1 MGKLVAIE
9 TFERFQ
15 LLQNDNQIQDTSLI
29 FILDTGQFY
38 THGILFNSVSYG
50 AINND
55 TVTLNVGGTSKT
67 LSLASH
73 THSNYYAKNADLD
86 IDDYK
91 IVSGSAPLLYYEDDV
106 VKVGSTSTPTYLHGT
121 LKAIR
126 GDNTYTI
133 LDTGNTSI
141 ENKTISGVSMSNV
154 ATFKYGNSN
163 FQLDYVKRENTIIA
177 LDTLAS
183 YTNMGTTNENSKFY
197 GFMTMYT
204 DGRAIDPKFAQIR
217 INIDDNILEFR
228 SSSNRNWTGLLQ
240 GGAYKN
246 ITINGTTYSLVT
258 KSNSLPTLYIPT
270 SLGNGGQYLS
280 VADDGGSLVWRTVTI
295 PEIVTNSKTQN
306 GVVLKGQGNPNKVWM
321 TDADGAPNWRDL
333 NVNSI
338 LAAATTTTLGGI
350 KVQSINTNAV
360 TPNTDAESSGR
371 YYGVRIDANEL
382 AYVNVP
388 WQDTWIAWAGATT
401 ATDGTSGYMPGATI
415 ANRLKYLRG
424 DGTWQELNNYSLP
437 TASNT
442 TLGGV
447 KTGAA
452 VTDVSDLIAV
462 HIKDEVIYYKDTTY
476 TFYDLLFHDGTNVV
490 DTYKPTT
497 TPSKTLKAGSNISI
511 SAASNVITIAS
522 TNTWKANSASSEGY
536 VASGSGQASKVW
548 MTDANGNPS
557 WQDANNHS
565 HSYIISSGFS
575 NNGSTSLSTWG
586 TLTTSNGY
594 TGILNINDSNG
605 GSWEIAY
612 KGGQQY
618 HQIDGFYYQDE
629 GRYRCIDSNSIS
641 SQSVNYANYSGYSNF
656 LTPQSYTPTNDTIA
670 GHKAGLVNWM
680 NTDGNTGIG
689 KHVIVSASVIG
700 QWTNDSANAYPSSVY
715 AMIKIGGGYNAST
728 YGQWLLSGYSD
739 DRIGVIGRNGG
750 NWDSSGIRWL
760 AYTSDIP
767 TKASWNYNDMYVASV
782 SISGNNLRINKNGA
796 NTDLTIPYAS
806 SAGSATH
813 ASYLTLTYCRS
824 DSNSGLWNTIKNG
837 SSNTVT
843 NKVNFYTIY
852 NNGGPTTYGEMLE
865 ILSYNANHWQPQ
877 LWFGAGKSGHM
888 YYRNKNYNDNT
899 WGDWLTILD
908 SDNSSVSK
916 SGETLTVKING
927 TSQSLTNTN
936 TWRGIQ
942 DNLTSSSN
950 TTESLSAKQ
959 GYLLANG
966 SARDDTKLPL
976 AGGTMTGILTLW
988 GSQYNAYSTGK
999 GALDLNNSDITGVNS
1014 ILTADL
1020 SDSWQESIGFKRSNG
1035 NYDTFRA
1042 VNGTFYFG
1050 INNGTEYTAIHS
1062 GNISSQSVSHA
1073 DSAYTVNSFTQ
1084 VSGTPARYIWM
1095 SHSDNSGKAGY
1106 EPHLTFNPSTLTLS
1120 TYNLSA
1126 TNSISCSGNI
1136 IVGDSSGL
1144 LWNSGSWWQRLV
1156 VNDTGDTNKWTF
1168 KFQQSE
1174 GTSGSSW
1181 VDYFTIYKSSA
1192 YIGSNAV
1199 IHAGNYTSYTVTKTG
1214 GGASGTWGINITG
1227 SASTLSSWAEG
1238 GGGGDRYV
1246 WMSHSD
1252 NSARVAYNTALMMN
1266 LSTSTLKTP
1275 NIQCSSSI
1283 KLSGNGKYTYIYP
1296 GYIEL
1301 DQGSAVNPT
1310 TNSAT
1315 IKFSYS
1321 SGAQAVYLAYTPNDS
1336 YRVSKGLKI
1345 YGSSD
1350 DNSNCWFEV
1359 EGSLYCNGG
1368 KAVIHSG
1375 NIGSQSVNYAISAG
1389 NADTV
1394 DSQHFKWSNDSNS
1407 PTYLW
1412 AANSSGTAFLCAR
1425 GSMSVNY
1432 ASSAGSV
1439 AWGNISSKPF
1449 NWSGQGGQ
1457 PTWLWGS
1464 NDGSNYYVWNP
1475 SNFSVNYA
1483 SSAGYADS
1491 CGSFSGAWGIEDGNE
1506 VNLIPSSFG
1515 SNRLWFN
1522 YTAKGGSHVNLDS
1535 NYFGNA
1541 HTGTVNCYAASFGN
1555 SSDIR
1560 YKQIIEYV
1568 DLSLE
1573 QVAYAPIFKFYWTNK
1588 SDSKLHAGSSAQY
1601 WLGVVRELVHYD
1613 DYIDQY
1619 FLNYGETALISAVT
1633 VAKETLNLKNIV
1645 LQLQSENEQLKS
1657 RISMLESTVRLLTE
1671 S

>member
-73 THSNYYAKNADLD
+73 THSNYYAKNANLD

-270 SLGNGGQYLS
+270 SLGSGGQCLS

-295 PEIVTNSKTQN
+295 PEIVANSTTQN

-350 KVQSINTNAV
+350 KIQSINANAV

-401 ATDGTSGYMPGATI
+401 TADGTSGYMPGATI
-415 ANRLKYLRG
+415 ADRLKYLRG

-437 TASNT
+437 IASST
-442 TLGGV
+442 TLGGI

-462 HIKDEVIYYKDTTY
+462 HIKDGVIYYKDTTY
-476 TFYDLLFHDGTNVV
+476 TFYNLLFHDGTNVV

-497 TPSKTLKAGSNISI
+497 TPSKTLKAGSNVSI

-522 TNTWKANSASSEGY
+522 ADTWKANSASSEGY

-557 WQDANNHS
+557 WQNANNHT
-565 HSYIISSGFS
+565 HSYLPLSGGRISKDLGYNLTDWVTGQHNGPFEVGRSSNTMCITIGVTDDNYGYIQTKGANITTPGNLVLLPGGGNLYLGNTSTTFITSG
-575 NNGSTSLSTWG
+575 N
-586 TLTTSNGY
+586 
-594 TGILNINDSNG
+594 
-605 GSWEIAY
+605 
-612 KGGQQY
+612 
-618 HQIDGFYYQDE
+618 
-629 GRYRCIDSNSIS
+629 IS
-641 SQSVNYANYSGYSNF
+641 SQSVNYATSATNLNSS
-656 LTPQSYTPTNDTIA
+656 QSIDSTTKLDAFHEGNILKIA
-670 GHKAGLVNWM
+670 YVDNATGATFGSS
-680 NTDGNTGIG
+680 DGILLAVGVG
-689 KHVIVSASVIG
+689 
-700 QWTNDSANAYPSSVY
+700 
-715 AMIKIGGGYNAST
+715 ST
-728 YGQWLLSGYSD
+728 YGHQIHLD
-739 DRIGVIGRNGG
+739 DNNNTMWHRSMVGG
-750 NWDSSGIRWL
+750 GG
-760 AYTSDIP
+760 
-767 TKASWNYNDMYVASV
+767 SWNNWLKVID
-782 SISGNNLRINKNGA
+782 SGNIGSQSVN
-796 NTDLTIPYAS
+796 YAS
-806 SAGSATH
+806 SAGNSDTVDSIHATGFLRWKCMENIGGSSPFQNSVDYFNNLSNLNNGGTLVYNHAGGEFTILFTRRNDSTGHGSILKWGYPDKYIRIIRMISGAAQSTDWEKISAGYADSAGNADTVDSQH
-813 ASYLTLTYCRS
+813 FTY
-824 DSNSGLWNTIKNG
+824 SNSDNNPTYLWGTNSNG
-837 SSNTVT
+837 SSILAHRASMS
-843 NKVNFYTIY
+843 VNY
-852 NNGGPTTYGEMLE
+852 
-865 ILSYNANHWQPQ
+865 ANS
-877 LWFGAGKSGHM
+877 AG
-888 YYRNKNYNDNT
+888 
-899 WGDWLTILD
+899 
-908 SDNSSVSK
+908 
-916 SGETLTVKING
+916 
-927 TSQSLTNTN
+927 
-936 TWRGIQ
+936 
-942 DNLTSSSN
+942 
-950 TTESLSAKQ
+950 
-959 GYLLANG
+959 
-966 SARDDTKLPL
+966 
-976 AGGTMTGILTLW
+976 
-988 GSQYNAYSTGK
+988 
-999 GALDLNNSDITGVNS
+999 
-1014 ILTADL
+1014 
-1020 SDSWQESIGFKRSNG
+1020 
-1035 NYDTFRA
+1035 
-1042 VNGTFYFG
+1042 
-1050 INNGTEYTAIHS
+1050 
-1062 GNISSQSVSHA
+1062 
-1073 DSAYTVNSFTQ
+1073 
-1084 VSGTPARYIWM
+1084 
-1095 SHSDNSGKAGY
+1095 
-1106 EPHLTFNPSTLTLS
+1106 
-1120 TYNLSA
+1120 SA
-1126 TNSISCSGNI
+1126 TNLVPENTAHYFRDPNSSSWRGGMFWGSAGSESMSFIVRNSGTRFQFI
-1136 IVGDSSGL
+1136 GDSDIA
-1144 LWNSGSWWQRLV
+1144 SW
-1156 VNDTGDTNKWTF
+1156 
-1168 KFQQSE
+1168 
-1174 GTSGSSW
+1174 TSSTWSSVTPW
-1181 VDYFTIYKSSA
+1181 FTITA
-1192 YIGSNAV
+1192 SNA
-1199 IHAGNYTSYTVTKTG
+1199 
-1214 GGASGTWGINITG
+1214 
-1227 SASTLSSWAEG
+1227 
-1238 GGGGDRYV
+1238 YV
-1246 WMSHSD
+1246 
-1252 NSARVAYNTALMMN
+1252 
-1266 LSTSTLKTP
+1266 
-1275 NIQCSSSI
+1275 
-1283 KLSGNGKYTYIYP
+1283 NGK
-1296 GYIEL
+1296 
-1301 DQGSAVNPT
+1301 D
-1310 TNSAT
+1310 
-1315 IKFSYS
+1315 
-1321 SGAQAVYLAYTPNDS
+1321 
-1336 YRVSKGLKI
+1336 
-1345 YGSSD
+1345 
-1350 DNSNCWFEV
+1350 
-1359 EGSLYCNGG
+1359 
-1368 KAVIHSG
+1368 VIHSG
-1375 NIGSQSVNYAISAG
+1375 NIGSQSVNYASSAG

-1432 ASSAGSV
+1432 ANSAGSASSCDYANYVYCSSHIGSWRLSSDWDGSYFWLTGKYSGSLPCAVSYASSAGST
-1439 AWGNISSKPF
+1439 S
-1449 NWSGQGGQ
+1449 
-1457 PTWLWGS
+1457 
-1464 NDGSNYYVWNP
+1464 
-1475 SNFSVNYA
+1475 YA

-1491 CGSFSGAWGIEDGNE
+1491 CGSFSGAWAIEGGNE

-1515 SNRLWFN
+1515 YDRLWFN
-1522 YTAKGGSHVNLDS
+1522 YTAKGGSHVNLNS

-1560 YKQIIEYV
+1560 YKQIIEY
-1568 DLSLE
+1568 LSPSLE
-1573 QVAYAPIFKFYWTNK
+1573 QIAYAPIFKFMWTNK
-1588 SDSKLHAGSSAQY
+1588 YDPELHAGSSAQY

>member
-55 TVTLNVGGTSKT
+55 TVTLNVGGTSKI

-86 IDDYK
+86 IDDHK
-91 IVSGSAPLLYYEDDV
+91 IVSGNAPLLYYEDDV
-106 VKVGSTSTPTYLHGT
+106 VKVGSISTPTYLHGT
-121 LKAIR
+121 LKAVR

-270 SLGNGGQYLS
+270 SLGSGGQCLS
-280 VADDGGSLVWRTVTI
+280 VADDGGSLVWRTITI
-295 PEIVTNSKTQN
+295 PEIVANSKTQN

-338 LAAATTTTLGGI
+338 LSAATTTVLGGI
-350 KVQSINTNAV
+350 KVQSVNANAV
-360 TPNTDAESSGR
+360 SPDTSAETSGR

-388 WQDTWIAWAGATT
+388 WENTWTAWTGATT
-401 ATDGTSGYMPGATI
+401 TADGTSGYMPGATI

-424 DGTWQELNNYSLP
+424 DGTWQDLNNYSLP

-452 VTDVSDLIAV
+452 VTDVSGLIAV

-557 WQDANNHS
+557 WQNANNHS
-565 HSYIISSGFS
+565 HSY
-575 NNGSTSLSTWG
+575 
-586 TLTTSNGY
+586 
-594 TGILNINDSNG
+594 
-605 GSWEIAY
+605 
-612 KGGQQY
+612 
-618 HQIDGFYYQDE
+618 
-629 GRYRCIDSNSIS
+629 
-641 SQSVNYANYSGYSNF
+641 
-656 LTPQSYTPTNDTIA
+656 
-670 GHKAGLVNWM
+670 
-680 NTDGNTGIG
+680 
-689 KHVIVSASVIG
+689 
-700 QWTNDSANAYPSSVY
+700 
-715 AMIKIGGGYNAST
+715 
-728 YGQWLLSGYSD
+728 
-739 DRIGVIGRNGG
+739 
-750 NWDSSGIRWL
+750 
-760 AYTSDIP
+760 
-767 TKASWNYNDMYVASV
+767 
-782 SISGNNLRINKNGA
+782 
-796 NTDLTIPYAS
+796 
-806 SAGSATH
+806 
-813 ASYLTLTYCRS
+813 
-824 DSNSGLWNTIKNG
+824 
-837 SSNTVT
+837 
-843 NKVNFYTIY
+843 
-852 NNGGPTTYGEMLE
+852 
-865 ILSYNANHWQPQ
+865 
-877 LWFGAGKSGHM
+877 
-888 YYRNKNYNDNT
+888 
-899 WGDWLTILD
+899 
-908 SDNSSVSK
+908 
-916 SGETLTVKING
+916 
-927 TSQSLTNTN
+927 
-936 TWRGIQ
+936 
-942 DNLTSSSN
+942 
-950 TTESLSAKQ
+950 
-959 GYLLANG
+959 
-966 SARDDTKLPL
+966 LPL
-976 AGGTMTGILTLW
+976 GGGTMNSGAQILVGTISKGSSDIYNGGIQLREAT
-988 GSQYNAYSTGK
+988 YSTTSCTDNMYDAPGITFHWGGWWVHK
-999 GALDLNNSDITGVNS
+999 LNMHSNDIFW
-1014 ILTADL
+1014 D
-1020 SDSWQESIGFKRSNG
+1020 
-1035 NYDTFRA
+1035 
-1042 VNGTFYFG
+1042 
-1050 INNGTEYTAIHS
+1050 NNK
-1062 GNISSQSVSHA
+1062 
-1073 DSAYTVNSFTQ
+1073 
-1084 VSGTPARYIWM
+1084 IW
-1095 SHSDNSGKAGY
+1095 
-1106 EPHLTFNPSTLTLS
+1106 
-1120 TYNLSA
+1120 
-1126 TNSISCSGNI
+1126 
-1136 IVGDSSGL
+1136 
-1144 LWNSGSWWQRLV
+1144 
-1156 VNDTGDTNKWTF
+1156 
-1168 KFQQSE
+1168 
-1174 GTSGSSW
+1174 
-1181 VDYFTIYKSSA
+1181 
-1192 YIGSNAV
+1192 
-1199 IHAGNYTSYTVTKTG
+1199 HAGNDGSD
-1214 GGASGTWGINITG
+1214 SG
-1227 SASTLSSWAEG
+1227 
-1238 GGGGDRYV
+1238 
-1246 WMSHSD
+1246 
-1252 NSARVAYNTALMMN
+1252 
-1266 LSTSTLKTP
+1266 
-1275 NIQCSSSI
+1275 
-1283 KLSGNGKYTYIYP
+1283 
-1296 GYIEL
+1296 L
-1301 DQGSAVNPT
+1301 D
-1310 TNSAT
+1310 
-1315 IKFSYS
+1315 
-1321 SGAQAVYLAYTPNDS
+1321 
-1336 YRVSKGLKI
+1336 
-1345 YGSSD
+1345 
-1350 DNSNCWFEV
+1350 
-1359 EGSLYCNGG
+1359 
-1368 KAVIHSG
+1368 
-1375 NIGSQSVNYAISAG
+1375 
-1389 NADTV
+1389 ADTV
-1394 DSQHFKWSNDSNS
+1394 DSQHFTYSNTDNN

-1412 AANSSGTAFLCAR
+1412 GTNSNGSSILAHRA
-1425 GSMSVNY
+1425 SMSVYY
-1432 ASSAGSV
+1432 ASSNLSKIGNDSTGYQYTFSKIDDHAIQV
-1439 AWGNISSKPF
+1439 GNIRGYGSNGQSGNYLHIYERVHIGSPNGWGSRSAPTYGLSTYGGAWLATDTGYVGIGTDSPGYKLDVVGTARVRDSLIVSSNNATGGGIILADDGDIVDLNDAFCSMRFTSGVRIYNANRGGSRVHELNSNGVLYNYGVYHLSYGSSDYFFRTDGGVHYWPTLYDGRFLRYEGWYNSGSGQSVDDAHGMVFSYTDHGAPSHWGTTATFECTYNSAYRLQLHGTGNNELWYRNRSADYGGWYGGWQHIYSDNYHPWSDNTYRLYPYASNPDNSHPGYGARIFYSWNSGQAYNSSAGYSNGITIGSHPSDTSYGFQIVQNMWDDRTYTRRYNGGWQDWKTLAWYSDFDVDWPSGVCRGF
-1449 NWSGQGGQ
+1449 IKGNEISTVAHLLINNATWASNWYWSGQGGQ

-1464 NDGSNYYVWNP
+1464 NDGTNMYIWNP
-1475 SNFSVNYA
+1475 SNFSVNYANSAGSASSCNYANYVYCSSHIGSWRLSSDWDGSYFWLTAAYSGSLPCAVSYASSAGSTSYA

-1491 CGSFSGAWGIEDGNE
+1491 CGSFSGAWAIEGGNE

-1515 SNRLWFN
+1515 YDRLWFN
-1522 YTAKGGSHVNLDS
+1522 YTAKGGSHVNLNS

-1560 YKQIIEYV
+1560 YKQIIEY
-1568 DLSLE
+1568 LSPSLE
-1573 QVAYAPIFKFYWTNK
+1573 QIAYAPIFKFMWTNK
-1588 SDSKLHAGSSAQY
+1588 YDPELHAGSSAQY

-1657 RISMLESTVRLLTE
+1657 RISMLESTIRLLTE

>member
-55 TVTLNVGGTSKT
+55 TVTLNVGGTSKI

-73 THSNYYAKNADLD
+73 THSNYYAKNANLD

-121 LKAIR
+121 LKALR

-280 VADDGGSLVWRTVTI
+280 VADDGGSLVWRTITI

-338 LAAATTTTLGGI
+338 LAAATTTALGGI
-350 KVQSINTNAV
+350 KIQSINTNAV

-401 ATDGTSGYMPGATI
+401 TADGTSGYMPSATI
-415 ANRLKYLRG
+415 ADRLKYLRG

-437 TASNT
+437 TASST

-452 VTDVSDLIAV
+452 VTDISDLIAV
-462 HIKDEVIYYKDTTY
+462 HIKDGVIYYKDTTY

-497 TPSKTLKAGSNISI
+497 APSKTLKAGSNVSI

-548 MTDANGNPS
+548 MTDANGNPAWRAS
-557 WQDANNHS
+557 NNHS
-565 HSYIISSGFS
+565 HDGRYSYAHQSSFAFNVVHDSNYVTFDQDNPAGSPDNTWYNGFVSTHGNYLSSYII
-575 NNGSTSLSTWG
+575 NAHRT
-586 TLTTSNGY
+586 
-594 TGILNINDSNG
+594 
-605 GSWEIAY
+605 
-612 KGGQQY
+612 
-618 HQIDGFYYQDE
+618 
-629 GRYRCIDSNSIS
+629 
-641 SQSVNYANYSGYSNF
+641 ANWYVGYSEK
-656 LTPQSYTPTNDTIA
+656 TTAPT
-670 GHKAGLVNWM
+670 W
-680 NTDGNTGIG
+680 
-689 KHVIVSASVIG
+689 
-700 QWTNDSANAYPSSVY
+700 Y
-715 AMIKIGGGYNAST
+715 A
-728 YGQWLLSGYSD
+728 L
-739 DRIGVIGRNGG
+739 
-750 NWDSSGIRWL
+750 
-760 AYTSDIP
+760 
-767 TKASWNYNDMYVASV
+767 
-782 SISGNNLRINKNGA
+782 
-796 NTDLTIPYAS
+796 
-806 SAGSATH
+806 
-813 ASYLTLTYCRS
+813 
-824 DSNSGLWNTIKNG
+824 
-837 SSNTVT
+837 
-843 NKVNFYTIY
+843 
-852 NNGGPTTYGEMLE
+852 
-865 ILSYNANHWQPQ
+865 
-877 LWFGAGKSGHM
+877 
-888 YYRNKNYNDNT
+888 
-899 WGDWLTILD
+899 
-908 SDNSSVSK
+908 
-916 SGETLTVKING
+916 
-927 TSQSLTNTN
+927 
-936 TWRGIQ
+936 
-942 DNLTSSSN
+942 
-950 TTESLSAKQ
+950 
-959 GYLLANG
+959 
-966 SARDDTKLPL
+966 
-976 AGGTMTGILTLW
+976 
-988 GSQYNAYSTGK
+988 
-999 GALDLNNSDITGVNS
+999 
-1014 ILTADL
+1014 
-1020 SDSWQESIGFKRSNG
+1020 
-1035 NYDTFRA
+1035 
-1042 VNGTFYFG
+1042 
-1050 INNGTEYTAIHS
+1050 
-1062 GNISSQSVSHA
+1062 
-1073 DSAYTVNSFTQ
+1073 
-1084 VSGTPARYIWM
+1084 
-1095 SHSDNSGKAGY
+1095 
-1106 EPHLTFNPSTLTLS
+1106 
-1120 TYNLSA
+1120 
-1126 TNSISCSGNI
+1126 
-1136 IVGDSSGL
+1136 
-1144 LWNSGSWWQRLV
+1144 
-1156 VNDTGDTNKWTF
+1156 
-1168 KFQQSE
+1168 
-1174 GTSGSSW
+1174 
-1181 VDYFTIYKSSA
+1181 
-1192 YIGSNAV
+1192 
-1199 IHAGNYTSYTVTKTG
+1199 
-1214 GGASGTWGINITG
+1214 
-1227 SASTLSSWAEG
+1227 
-1238 GGGGDRYV
+1238 
-1246 WMSHSD
+1246 
-1252 NSARVAYNTALMMN
+1252 
-1266 LSTSTLKTP
+1266 
-1275 NIQCSSSI
+1275 
-1283 KLSGNGKYTYIYP
+1283 
-1296 GYIEL
+1296 
-1301 DQGSAVNPT
+1301 
-1310 TNSAT
+1310 
-1315 IKFSYS
+1315 
-1321 SGAQAVYLAYTPNDS
+1321 
-1336 YRVSKGLKI
+1336 
-1345 YGSSD
+1345 
-1350 DNSNCWFEV
+1350 
-1359 EGSLYCNGG
+1359 
-1368 KAVIHSG
+1368 IHSG
-1375 NIGSQSVNYAISAG
+1375 NIGSQSVNYASSAG

-1394 DSQHFKWSNDSNS
+1394 DHYRETAFFRVRDAVSSNS
-1407 PTYLW
+1407 NANNINQIGGFLNATGNGSGNSNYPETYSDFFDFPIYYHTQFSCRSHFYWRTLVSNPAGDGVW
-1412 AANSSGTAFLCAR
+1412 RTLLDSYNYTSYCATAGHTHSYLPLSGGTLTGLLYFNQYSLGTTYIGHANSSWMHFESPTPFYFSTSMHVNGDVVPYSNGGGNLGGSSNKWVNLYLSNRMYTDEWIQFSGYTGLYCPNANGAHWYPNNVSSYGTWTMQGSRNGYAGIHLGPNTGYMTIMDNQDDKGAYEQDWDWIWYFNRRNKKLSFRTSSDLGGDNNFNGSVRTNSTYYGYGLYHLSYGSSAYALTSDGGVAHI

-1432 ASSAGSV
+1432 ANYAGYASSYLASRATVSGTYHSDALKTYFNNNYSSIPRNCLTAYYSSAYGNGSLCMGYFLSGYDSSPYGGFFVCHYDTPRYIGIAGGSYSEQTIITSSSIGSQSVNYASSSNYANYVYCSSHLGSWRLSSDWDGSYFWLTAKYSGSLPCAVSYASSAGST
-1439 AWGNISSKPF
+1439 S
-1449 NWSGQGGQ
+1449 
-1457 PTWLWGS
+1457 
-1464 NDGSNYYVWNP
+1464 
-1475 SNFSVNYA
+1475 YA

-1491 CGSFSGAWGIEDGNE
+1491 CGSFSGAWAIEGGNE

-1515 SNRLWFN
+1515 YDRLWFN
-1522 YTAKGGSHVNLDS
+1522 YTAKGGSHVNLNS

-1560 YKQIIEYV
+1560 YKQIIEY
-1568 DLSLE
+1568 LSPSLE
-1573 QVAYAPIFKFYWTNK
+1573 QIAYAPIFKFMWTNK
-1588 SDSKLHAGSSAQY
+1588 YDPELHAGSSAQY

>member
-270 SLGNGGQYLS
+270 SLGSGGQYLS
-280 VADDGGSLVWRTVTI
+280 VADDGGSLVWRTITI
-295 PEIVTNSKTQN
+295 PEIVANSKTQN

-350 KVQSINTNAV
+350 KIQSINTNAV

-401 ATDGTSGYMPGATI
+401 TTDGTSGYMPGATI

-437 TASNT
+437 TASST

-452 VTDVSDLIAV
+452 VTDVSGLIAV

-497 TPSKTLKAGSNISI
+497 TPSKTLKAGSNVSI

-565 HSYIISSGFS
+565 HNYSLPHQTSFDFNVAHDSNIVTFDKSSPAGAPKTSWFNGFVSTHGNYLSSYII
-575 NNGSTSLSTWG
+575 NEHRT
-586 TLTTSNGY
+586 
-594 TGILNINDSNG
+594 
-605 GSWEIAY
+605 
-612 KGGQQY
+612 
-618 HQIDGFYYQDE
+618 
-629 GRYRCIDSNSIS
+629 
-641 SQSVNYANYSGYSNF
+641 ANWWVGYS
-656 LTPQSYTPTNDTIA
+656 
-670 GHKAGLVNWM
+670 
-680 NTDGNTGIG
+680 
-689 KHVIVSASVIG
+689 
-700 QWTNDSANAYPSSVY
+700 
-715 AMIKIGGGYNAST
+715 
-728 YGQWLLSGYSD
+728 
-739 DRIGVIGRNGG
+739 
-750 NWDSSGIRWL
+750 
-760 AYTSDIP
+760 
-767 TKASWNYNDMYVASV
+767 
-782 SISGNNLRINKNGA
+782 
-796 NTDLTIPYAS
+796 
-806 SAGSATH
+806 
-813 ASYLTLTYCRS
+813 
-824 DSNSGLWNTIKNG
+824 
-837 SSNTVT
+837 
-843 NKVNFYTIY
+843 
-852 NNGGPTTYGEMLE
+852 E
-865 ILSYNANHWQPQ
+865 
-877 LWFGAGKSGHM
+877 
-888 YYRNKNYNDNT
+888 
-899 WGDWLTILD
+899 
-908 SDNSSVSK
+908 
-916 SGETLTVKING
+916 
-927 TSQSLTNTN
+927 
-936 TWRGIQ
+936 
-942 DNLTSSSN
+942 N
-950 TTESLSAKQ
+950 TTAPTWYSL
-959 GYLLANG
+959 
-966 SARDDTKLPL
+966 
-976 AGGTMTGILTLW
+976 
-988 GSQYNAYSTGK
+988 
-999 GALDLNNSDITGVNS
+999 V
-1014 ILTADL
+1014 
-1020 SDSWQESIGFKRSNG
+1020 
-1035 NYDTFRA
+1035 
-1042 VNGTFYFG
+1042 
-1050 INNGTEYTAIHS
+1050 
-1062 GNISSQSVSHA
+1062 
-1073 DSAYTVNSFTQ
+1073 
-1084 VSGTPARYIWM
+1084 
-1095 SHSDNSGKAGY
+1095 
-1106 EPHLTFNPSTLTLS
+1106 
-1120 TYNLSA
+1120 
-1126 TNSISCSGNI
+1126 
-1136 IVGDSSGL
+1136 
-1144 LWNSGSWWQRLV
+1144 
-1156 VNDTGDTNKWTF
+1156 
-1168 KFQQSE
+1168 
-1174 GTSGSSW
+1174 
-1181 VDYFTIYKSSA
+1181 
-1192 YIGSNAV
+1192 
-1199 IHAGNYTSYTVTKTG
+1199 
-1214 GGASGTWGINITG
+1214 
-1227 SASTLSSWAEG
+1227 
-1238 GGGGDRYV
+1238 
-1246 WMSHSD
+1246 
-1252 NSARVAYNTALMMN
+1252 
-1266 LSTSTLKTP
+1266 
-1275 NIQCSSSI
+1275 
-1283 KLSGNGKYTYIYP
+1283 
-1296 GYIEL
+1296 
-1301 DQGSAVNPT
+1301 
-1310 TNSAT
+1310 
-1315 IKFSYS
+1315 
-1321 SGAQAVYLAYTPNDS
+1321 
-1336 YRVSKGLKI
+1336 
-1345 YGSSD
+1345 
-1350 DNSNCWFEV
+1350 
-1359 EGSLYCNGG
+1359 
-1368 KAVIHSG
+1368 HSG
-1375 NIGSQSVNYAISAG
+1375 NIGSQSVNYATSAGNSDTVDSCHETSFFRVRDRVSSNSNADNINQIGGFLNATGNGSGNSNYPETYSDFFDFPIYYHTQFSCRSHFYWRTLSSNPAGNGVWRTLLDSYNYTSYCATAGHTHSYLPLSGGTMTDTPYINMPSSAASISNSQPFGITYGRIQGCGDLYINGDTDGSTSEYVHITAGYGAGTNGVSYGLGVGYNNLYWKGGVLFANTSNVGIGTTSPGYKLDVIGTTRSTDRIYANEWIQFDNWSGLYSPNNNAHFYPNNVTSCGQWQLRGNRNGYSGIHFGDSTHYMTVMDNYTDKGIYQQDQRWILYYNANNGKVSLRDSSDLGADINLIGSVRTNSTYYGYGLYHLSYGSSAYALTSDGGVAHIGSMSVNYANSASTSSSLGSGGLTFMCSGHFTSSYNAYKITTNWNKSWNIMPSINIRGYAYGSSRTIDADIVMYHYNDVACNYALVNKGSYPIRVWSNIENNVQVYYISPGEYYGMINVLVYSGMGTNNFSGWSITAVDSVAGTEIGRSAIATDITG

-1394 DSQHFKWSNDSNS
+1394 DSQHFTYSNS
-1407 PTYLW
+1407 DNNPTYLW
-1412 AANSSGTAFLCAR
+1412 GTNSNGSSILAHRA
-1425 GSMSVNY
+1425 SMSVNY
-1432 ASSAGSV
+1432 ASSAGS
-1439 AWGNISSKPF
+1439 ASSC
-1449 NWSGQGGQ
+1449 NYANYVYCSSHI
-1457 PTWLWGS
+1457 GS
-1464 NDGSNYYVWNP
+1464 WRLSSDWDGSYFWLTAAYSGSLPCAV
-1475 SNFSVNYA
+1475 SYASSAGSTSYA

-1491 CGSFSGAWGIEDGNE
+1491 CGSFSGAWAIEGGNE

-1515 SNRLWFN
+1515 YDRLWFN
-1522 YTAKGGSHVNLDS
+1522 YTAKGGSHVNLNS

-1560 YKQIIEYV
+1560 YKQIIEY
-1568 DLSLE
+1568 LSPSLE
-1573 QVAYAPIFKFYWTNK
+1573 QIAYAPIFKFMWTNK
-1588 SDSKLHAGSSAQY
+1588 YDPELHAGSSAQY

-1633 VAKETLNLKNIV
+1633 VAKETLNLKNTV